1 MRFLLHWSI
10 KLAIAGLL
18 YVAVTSVATATLPS
32 VFFGSGPPA
41 KAEPSADRS
50 AEAHA
55 LDKQK

>member
-32 VFFGSGPPA
+32 VFFGLDVPA
-41 KAEPSADRS
+41 KVQPQADGSAGS
-50 AEAHA
+50 QA
-55 LDKQK
+55 LEK